1 MNVEIFGKNPNYK
14 QFVLDI
20 KTIFF
25 NGGHISFKQ
34 PCAINQ
40 DWLLG

>member
-1 MNVEIFGKNPNYK
+1 MNVEIFGKNSNYK

-25 NGGHISFKQ
+25 NGGHISFKPYKQ

-40 DWLLG
+40 D